1 MTEYFETDAEYELF
15 MPFIVVESQGGPYP
29 DEAFVVGYEL
39 GLLDQELQTLA
50 GVGPTRCGAVPTGRY
65 LHTLG
70 VPQADLIAMR
80 NGYTIDT
87 SEGHSDSTWTWVE
100 FRPEAPDGG

>member
-39 GLLDQELQTLA
+39 GLLDQELQTFA
-50 GVGPTRCGAVPTGRY
+50 NVGPGRGTPIGRY
-65 LHTLG
+65 IHTLG
-70 VPQADLIAMR
+70 LPQADLIAMR

-87 SEGHSDSTWTWVE
+87 SEGHSDATWTWIE
-100 FRPEAPDGG
+100 FQPDAPDGG